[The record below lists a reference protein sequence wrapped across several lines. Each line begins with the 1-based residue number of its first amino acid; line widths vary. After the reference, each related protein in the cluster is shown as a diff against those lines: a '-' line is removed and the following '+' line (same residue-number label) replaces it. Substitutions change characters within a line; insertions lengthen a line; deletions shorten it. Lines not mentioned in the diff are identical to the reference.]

1 MYHILC
7 ANTELFKRVFLCDGV
22 RVCVCV
28 CVGVCAWI
36 KVRRYDDFH
45 QLSYEKAM
53 NEIAADLKRK
63 IKLNLCHLTV

>member
-1 MYHILC
+1 M
-7 ANTELFKRVFLCDGV
+7 
-22 RVCVCV
+22 CVCV